1 MNRTALTIGLLLTFT
16 VVAAFG
22 VMISMMGSGHEMMSG
37 CPFADGGVAICPMN
51 VVAHIATWQSYFV
64 ATIPFL
70 FLGALLALATFFVA
84 FSPRKE
90 IFHFGR
96 FFASFAFIPAPTFLA
111 SAFSRGILHPKL
123 YA

>member
-1 MNRTALTIGLLLTFT
+1 MFFS
-16 VVAAFG
+16 VAAFG

-37 CPFADGGVAICPMN
+37 CPFADGGAAICPMN
-51 VVAHIATWQSYFV
+51 VVAHIAAWQSYFV

-70 FLGALLALATFFVA
+70 LLGALLALVTFFVA
-84 FSPRKE
+84 CSPRKE
-90 IFHFGR
+90 ILNFKR
-96 FFASFAFIPAPTFLA
+96 FFTFSSFIPAPTFLA